1 MGTHTVKIASAADE
15 TVIADALTLAFS
27 ADPVTRWTWSDPR
40 IYLAT
45 FPRFVRA
52 FGGRAFARG
61 SAHYVQDHVGAALWL
76 PPGEHPDEEAMD
88 KLLENTTPGTV
99 RKDAAGLLEQM
110 SHYHPKEPHW
120 YLPLIGIVPAHQG
133 KGYGG
138 ALLQHAANICDR
150 EGSLA
155 YLESTNPR
163 NVPLYER
170 HGFEVLGEIRSGDAP
185 PLFPML
191 RKPERRA

>member
-1 MGTHTVKIASAADE
+1 MI
-15 TVIADALTLAFS
+15 DALTLAFS
-27 ADPVTRWTWSDPR
+27 ADPVTRWTWADPR
-40 IYLAT
+40 VYLTT
-45 FPRFVRA
+45 FPHFARA

-76 PPGEHPDEEAMD
+76 PPGEHADEEVMG
-88 KLLENTTPGTV
+88 KLMEQTVPGAV
-99 RKDAAGLLEQM
+99 QKDAVGLLEQM
-110 SHYHPKEPHW
+110 GRFHPKEPHW
-120 YLPLIGIVPAHQG
+120 YLPLIGIDPACQG

-138 ALLQHAANICDR
+138 ALLHYAVGICDR

-170 HGFEVLGEIRSGDAP
+170 HGFEVLGKIQSGSSP
-185 PLFPML
+185 TLFPML
-191 RKPERRA
+191 RKPQRRV